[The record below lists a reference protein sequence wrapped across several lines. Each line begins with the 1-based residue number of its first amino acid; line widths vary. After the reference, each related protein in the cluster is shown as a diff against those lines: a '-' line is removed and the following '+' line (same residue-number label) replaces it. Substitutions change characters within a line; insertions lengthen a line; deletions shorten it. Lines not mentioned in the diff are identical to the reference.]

1 MLIEILLN
9 LILALLRLVLLP
21 VKIENLPDDVLTVLA
36 TFTAYLVDGGRVVA
50 AYTHATY
57 LTLLLGVVVAL
68 SIIRNTW
75 RFFRWVLRKIPFINI
90 E

>member
-1 MLIEILLN
+1 MLIEMILN
-9 LILALLRLVLLP
+9 LVLALFRLLLLP
-21 VKIENLPDDVLTVLA
+21 LKIENIPQDVLIVFA
-36 TFTAYLVDGGRVVA
+36 TLVGYLIDGGRVIA

-68 SIIRNTW
+68 SAIRVGV
-75 RFFRWVLRKIPFINI
+75 RFFRWVLRKIPFINV